1 MIQKLKDQ
9 LKETH
14 EELDQSKQELQS
26 KEEQVQAVRQEV
38 SSVWVS
44 AVLYTFF
51 LYHSCWSFQLREY
64 ATSIVQ
70 ILSGKKNLFWYNL
83 MYLVCYIILMSS
95 LNKVRNKLQTKSG
108 IKVACL

>member
-38 SSVWVS
+38 SSVWAT
-44 AVLYTFF
+44 AVLYSFF
-51 LYHSCWSFQLREY
+51 NIIHSEALNQEKPESNRY
-64 ATSIVQ
+64 
-70 ILSGKKNLFWYNL
+70 LFINCMKHWL
-83 MYLVCYIILMSS
+83 
-95 LNKVRNKLQTKSG
+95 
-108 IKVACL
+108 

>member
-51 LYHSCWSFQLREY
+51 ISFMLKLSTERIYQN
-64 ATSIVQ
+64 Q
-70 ILSGKKNLFWYNL
+70 IYIYMYINCTNLKWKNRIYFD
-83 MYLVCYIILMSS
+83 VI
-95 LNKVRNKLQTKSG
+95 
-108 IKVACL
+108 

>member
-44 AVLYTFF
+44 AVLYLFF

-64 ATSIVQ
+64 ARIKYTYTCTSIVQ
-70 ILSGKKNLFWYNL
+70 ILSGKTES
-83 MYLVCYIILMSS
+83 IL
-95 LNKVRNKLQTKSG
+95 
-108 IKVACL
+108 I

>member
-38 SSVWVS
+38 SSVWV
-44 AVLYTFF
+44 LFYTRFF
-51 LYHSCWSFQLREY
+51 
-64 ATSIVQ
+64 
-70 ILSGKKNLFWYNL
+70 
-83 MYLVCYIILMSS
+83 YIIRAEAFNWENMPESNIHIHVHQLY
-95 LNKVRNKLQTKSG
+95 KS
-108 IKVACL
+108 

>member
-38 SSVWVS
+38 SGVWVS
-44 AVLYTFF
+44 ADLYTFF
-51 LYHSCWSFQLREY
+51 
-64 ATSIVQ
+64 
-70 ILSGKKNLFWYNL
+70 
-83 MYLVCYIILMSS
+83 YIIHAEAFNWE
-95 LNKVRNKLQTKSG
+95 NKPKSN
-108 IKVACL
+108 IHIHVHQLYKS